1 MSDIRAEMCLLIQK
15 MKKLRTGV
23 EAKIAQEVKCEE
35 EEEEKKSLRES
46 TNVCTR
52 RNGIPRCR
60 AGEN

>member
-1 MSDIRAEMCLLIQK
+1 MPDIRAEMGLLIQK
-15 MKKLRTGV
+15 LKKLRTGV
-23 EAKIAQEVKCEE
+23 EAKIAQEVKC
-35 EEEEKKSLRES
+35 EEEKKSLRES